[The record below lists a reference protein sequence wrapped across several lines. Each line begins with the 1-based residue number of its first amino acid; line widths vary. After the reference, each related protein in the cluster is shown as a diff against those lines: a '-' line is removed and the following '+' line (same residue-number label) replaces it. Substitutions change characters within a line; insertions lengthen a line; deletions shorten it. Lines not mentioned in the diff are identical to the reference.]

1 MKLIASPTSPYAR
14 KVRMVLAEKN
24 IPFELIIDIPW
35 NADTDVPK
43 FNPLGKIPVLVLEG
57 GETLYDSRVIV
68 EYLED
73 VKPWPLLIPVDAQ
86 DRIAVKKWEA
96 LADGVADA
104 AATIFLERKRPEA
117 QQSPDWIARQMRKIE
132 NGLAT
137 METSVAGSWCA
148 GEAFTLADIA
158 VGSTLGYLSL
168 RFPEIKWRET
178 HARLAR
184 IETALLQRASYKDTT
199 PPPA

>member
-1 MKLIASPTSPYAR
+1 MKLIASLTSPFAR

-68 EYLED
+68 ECLEEL
-73 VKPWPLLIPVDAQ
+73 KPWPLLVPVDAQ

-96 LADGVADA
+96 LADGVSDA
-104 AATIFLERKRPEA
+104 AAAIFLECKRPEA
-117 QQSPDWIARQMRKIE
+117 QQSPEWIARQMRKIE

-137 METSVAGSWCA
+137 METSVAGNWCA
-148 GEAFTLADIA
+148 GAAFTLADIA

-168 RFPEIKWRET
+168 RFPEIKWRES
-178 HARLAR
+178 HASLAR
-184 IETALLQRASYKDTT
+184 IEAALLLRASYRETT
-199 PPPA
+199 PPPV